1 MMKKLI
7 LLAAGALLWACGGD
21 SSSEVYKIEPVG
33 GVQVL
38 LNGKKCFSKDSVIYL
53 ADSVKFVDKLNQ
65 SADFG
70 KEDHPKLVYSAK
82 ALASAIDIELQTLLN
97 DDDGSIVVSCHPS
110 HDRKIYFNEP
120 VFPATQDGYT
130 LTMEDSLKVGDSM
143 YYDVLKFDASKNDSN
158 FCSVSAFYY
167 GIHDG
172 LVKVVS
178 KNGVELNRVS
188 AKVYKDA
195 EKRREKERAIAD
207 SIAQAVAD
215 SIAQAV
221 ADSILKANTAAQ
233 EGDDDDPQI
242 EIPQDVQDLVD
253 SIAECIKRAYSSG
266 SLSALKECGI

>member
-1 MMKKLI
+1 MKKLI

-38 LNGKKCFSKDSVIYL
+38 LDGKKGFSKDTVIYL

-130 LTMEDSLKVGDSM
+130 LTMEDSLKVGDST

>member
-38 LNGKKCFSKDSVIYL
+38 LNGKKGFSKDSVIYL

-130 LTMEDSLKVGDSM
+130 LTMEDSLKVGDST

-233 EGDDDDPQI
+233 EGDDDDSQI

>member
-1 MMKKLI
+1 MKKLI

-38 LNGKKCFSKDSVIYL
+38 LNGKKGFSKDSVIYL

-130 LTMEDSLKVGDSM
+130 LTMEDSLKVGDST

>member
-1 MMKKLI
+1 MNKLI

-38 LNGKKCFSKDSVIYL
+38 LDGKKGFSKDTVIYL

-130 LTMEDSLKVGDSM
+130 LTMEDSLKVGDST

>member
-1 MMKKLI
+1 MKKLI

-38 LNGKKCFSKDSVIYL
+38 LNGKKGFSKDSVIYL

>member
-38 LNGKKCFSKDSVIYL
+38 LNGKKGFSKDTVIYL

-130 LTMEDSLKVGDSM
+130 LTMEDSLKVGDST

-233 EGDDDDPQI
+233 EGDDDDSQI

>member
-38 LNGKKCFSKDSVIYL
+38 LDGKKGFSKDTVIYL

-130 LTMEDSLKVGDSM
+130 LTMEDSLKVGDST

>member
-1 MMKKLI
+1 MKKLI

-38 LNGKKCFSKDSVIYL
+38 LNGKKGFSKDSVIYL

-130 LTMEDSLKVGDSM
+130 LTMEDSLKVGDST

-233 EGDDDDPQI
+233 EGDDDDSQI

>member
-1 MMKKLI
+1 MKKLI

-38 LNGKKCFSKDSVIYL
+38 LDGKKGFSKDTVIYL

-130 LTMEDSLKVGDSM
+130 LTMEDSLKVGDST

-253 SIAECIKRAYSSG
+253 SIAECIKSAYSSG

>member
-1 MMKKLI
+1 MKKLI

-38 LNGKKCFSKDSVIYL
+38 LNGKKGFSKDSVIYL

-97 DDDGSIVVSCHPS
+97 DDDGSIVVSCHPN

-130 LTMEDSLKVGDSM
+130 LTMEDSLKVGDST